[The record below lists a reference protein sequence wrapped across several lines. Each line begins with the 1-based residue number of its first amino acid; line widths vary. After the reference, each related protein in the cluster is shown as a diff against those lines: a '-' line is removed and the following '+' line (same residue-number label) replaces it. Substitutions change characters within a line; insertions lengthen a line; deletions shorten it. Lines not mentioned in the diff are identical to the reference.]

1 MANNVL
7 NQYKAHP
14 DAWTTVDKILMQSQ
28 SPDTKF
34 FGLQILDEAVNVSS
48 TGHGDFG
55 EFVQLHYC
63 S

>member
-34 FGLQILDEAVNVSS
+34 FGLQILDEAVN
-48 TGHGDFG
+48 TRW
-55 EFVQLHYC
+55 
-63 S
+63 